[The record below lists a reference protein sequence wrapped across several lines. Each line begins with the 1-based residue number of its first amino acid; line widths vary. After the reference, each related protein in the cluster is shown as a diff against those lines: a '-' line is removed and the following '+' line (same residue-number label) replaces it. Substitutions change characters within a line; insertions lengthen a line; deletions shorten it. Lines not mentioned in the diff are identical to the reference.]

1 MLMKE
6 ELKCALMEH
15 GVLSV
20 MISGTMI
27 MLQLYVDNWVLD
39 QVSLY
44 KFIIIIIII
53 VIVYRW
59 YSISQSLLWS
69 W

>member
-6 ELKCALMEH
+6 ELKYVFMEH

-20 MISGTMI
+20 MMTGEHL
-27 MLQLYVDNWVLD
+27 MLELYVDNWVLD

-44 KFIIIIIII
+44 KFIIIIII
-53 VIVYRW
+53 VYRW
-59 YSISQSLLWS
+59 YFISQSLLWS